1 MKENKKKS
9 KSSLV
14 HRTIVIV
21 FISGLALLSIVAF
34 DLYKKIFKANIE
46 FGEGIEERYIFIN
59 SNSDFSDVVSL
70 LEKNKLLVD
79 VNSFKW
85 LAEKKNYI
93 NKIKPG
99 KYFIDRKMSNNDLI
113 NLLRS
118 GRQSPVKVTFNNVR
132 SLNDVSSKLSQ
143 YLEADSA
150 QINEAFLDENFLLK
164 NNFNQNNIIS
174 IFIPNTYEFY
184 WNTSGNE
191 LRKRMMRE
199 HKSFWNRDRKKKA
212 SRLKL
217 SFAEVSTL
225 ASIVEKEQNIRKDER
240 PKIAGLYL
248 NRIFQGMKLE
258 SDPTLIFALKDF
270 NINRVLNKDK
280 KVNSPYNTYKFKGL
294 PPGPICIPSIN
305 SIDAVLNAENHDY
318 IFMCA
323 KEDLSGYH
331 NFSTN
336 YRQHLIYAKKYQR
349 MLNKKRILR

>member
-1 MKENKKKS
+1 M
-9 KSSLV
+9 SLV
-14 HRTIVIV
+14 VI
-21 FISGLALLSIVAF
+21 
-34 DLYKKIFKANIE
+34 DLYKKVYKANVK
-46 FGEGIEERYIFIN
+46 FGDGIEERYIFIE
-59 SNSDFSDVVSL
+59 SNSGFSDVISL
-70 LEKNKLLVD
+70 LEKHNLLVD

-85 LAEKKNYI
+85 VAEKKNYI
-93 NKIKPG
+93 NNIKPG
-99 KYFIDRKMSNNDLI
+99 RYFIDRNMNNNDLI

-132 SLNDVSSKLSQ
+132 TLNEVSSKLSQ

-150 QINEAFLDENFLLK
+150 QINKVFIDKEFLSDNK
-164 NNFNQNNIIS
+164 FNKNNIIS

-184 WNTSGNE
+184 WNTSAAD

-199 HKSFWNRDRKKKA
+199 YNSFWNKDRRKKA
-212 SRLKL
+212 SKLKL
-217 SFAEVSTL
+217 SFSEVSTL

-248 NRIFQGMKLE
+248 NRIYQGMKLE

-280 KVNSPYNTYKFKGL
+280 KVNSPYNTYKYKGL

-331 NFSTN
+331 YFATN
-336 YRQHLIYAKKYQR
+336 YRQHLKNAKKYQR

>member
-1 MKENKKKS
+1 MKKNKKKS
-9 KSSLV
+9 SLV
-14 HRTIVIV
+14 KIILLVLSFGI
-21 FISGLALLSIVAF
+21 FLLSVVSF
-34 DLYKKIFKANIE
+34 DLYKKIFKANVK
-46 FGEGIEERYIFIN
+46 FGEGIEERYVFIE
-59 SNSDFSDVVSL
+59 SNSDFSDVVFL
-70 LEKNKLLVD
+70 LDSFNLLLD
-79 VNSFKW
+79 TNSFKW
-85 LAEKKNYI
+85 VAEKKNYI
-93 NKIKPG
+93 KNIKPG
-99 KYFIDRKMSNNDLI
+99 RYFIDRNMNNNDLI

-132 SLNDVSSKLSQ
+132 NLKDVSSKLSQ

-150 QINEAFLDENFLLK
+150 QINEAFIDQEFLSE
-164 NNFNQNNIIS
+164 NNFNINNVIS

-184 WNTSGNE
+184 WNTSASE
-191 LRKRMMRE
+191 LRKRMLRE
-199 HKSFWNRDRKKKA
+199 YKSFWNRDRKKKV
-212 SRLKL
+212 SKLNL
-217 SFAEVSTL
+217 SFSEVSTL

-248 NRIFQGMKLE
+248 NRIYKGMKLE
-258 SDPTLIFALKDF
+258 SDPTLIFALQDF

-280 KVNSPYNTYKFKGL
+280 KVDSPYNTYKYKGL

-331 NFSTN
+331 NFATT
-336 YRQHLIYAKKYQR
+336 YRQHLKNARKYQR

>member
-1 MKENKKKS
+1 MVKIIL
-9 KSSLV
+9 LV
-14 HRTIVIV
+14 LSFGI
-21 FISGLALLSIVAF
+21 FLLSVVSF
-34 DLYKKIFKANIE
+34 DLYKKIFKANVK
-46 FGEGIEERYIFIN
+46 FGEGIEERHVFIE
-59 SNSDFSDVVSL
+59 SNSDFSDVVFL
-70 LEKNKLLVD
+70 LDSFNLLLD
-79 VNSFKW
+79 TNSFKW
-85 LAEKKNYI
+85 VAEKKNYI
-93 NKIKPG
+93 KNIKPG
-99 KYFIDRKMSNNDLI
+99 RYFIDRNMNNNDLI

-132 SLNDVSSKLSQ
+132 NLKDVSSKLSQ

-150 QINEAFLDENFLLK
+150 QINEAFIDQEFLSE
-164 NNFNQNNIIS
+164 NNFNINNIIS

-184 WNTSGNE
+184 WNTSASE
-191 LRKRMMRE
+191 LRKRMLRE
-199 HKSFWNRDRKKKA
+199 YKSFWNRDRKKKV
-212 SRLKL
+212 SKLNL
-217 SFAEVSTL
+217 SFSEVSTL

-248 NRIFQGMKLE
+248 NRIYKGMKLE
-258 SDPTLIFALKDF
+258 SDPTLIFALQDF

-280 KVNSPYNTYKFKGL
+280 KVDSPYNTYKYKGL

-331 NFSTN
+331 NFATT
-336 YRQHLIYAKKYQR
+336 YRQHLKNARKYQR